1 MECGSIFGH
10 GAYLEPDSTA
20 DYMYRAALSAI
31 EFYAASNSNTAR
43 TRTIEDFKTNRHDSA
58 SFALRSQAQA
68 SAPATAPS
76 FREAGNHA
84 CRN

>member
-10 GAYLEPDSTA
+10 GAYLAPDSTA
-20 DYMYRAALSAI
+20 DYLYRAALSSI
-31 EFYAASNSNTAR
+31 EFYGGTNSNTAR
-43 TRTIEDFKTNRHDSA
+43 TRTIEDFKTNRHDR
-58 SFALRSQAQA
+58 ALRSQAQV

-76 FREAGNHA
+76 FREAGNQA